1 MCLCNDPQVW
11 NRNEDSICT
20 DMETSLTYT
29 IMQKMQGAK
38 NVYRQ
43 LHFMAERRKIKMTA
57 AFIDFT

>member
-1 MCLCNDPQVW
+1 M
-11 NRNEDSICT
+11 NEDSICT

-43 LHFMAERRKIKMTA
+43 LHFMAERGKIKMTA